1 MLAGVLQV
9 RNPLP
14 ASGGAAPE
22 TGQEVRARAPQ
33 AYQVQARGVTPGD
46 WVALTEALPQV
57 RRAAAEA
64 GWEGTGPQDRVWVQR
79 QQGFTEDEPFL
90 EMIRA
95 RLEPCRP
102 AGRGLRVLPPRYVGI
117 DVGVQVQLEQETLR
131 SAAEQALRDALGS
144 GPHGVFSPTAFTFG
158 QSVWLSQVVA
168 AASAVAGVV
177 WVNPVRFARWD
188 PFGADAAV
196 AEELPM
202 AAHEVARMRD
212 DPHAPWN
219 GSLSLELKGGIG

>member
-22 TGQEVRARAPQ
+22 TGQGVRARAPQ
-33 AYQVQARGVTPGD
+33 AYQVQARGVTAGD
-46 WVALTEALPQV
+46 WVALAQAVPQV
-57 RRAAAEA
+57 RRAAAEP
-64 GWEGTGPQDRVWVQR
+64 GWEGSGPQDRVWVQR
-79 QQGFTEDEPFL
+79 QQGCREDDAFL
-90 EMIRA
+90 ETVRL

-102 AGRGLRVLPPRYVGI
+102 AGRGLRVLPPRYVGV
-117 DVGVQVQLEQETLR
+117 DVGVSVRLEAQALR
-131 SAAEQALRDALGS
+131 GAAEQALRDALGD

-158 QSVWLSQVVA
+158 ESAWLSRV
-168 AASAVAGVV
+168 VV
-177 WVNPVRFARWD
+177 WVQPTRFARWD
-188 PFGADAAV
+188 PFGDAAAV

-202 AAHEVARMRD
+202 AAHEVARMRG